1 MVYEPLKWMEYG
13 ELKATEGQTGSSP
26 TGWAASLRVSA
37 TAWRSAYGRITIKRT
52 WRLGSE
58 TIHDTAIYLALL
70 GIVEHIPNQKHN
82 GVRHV
87 EAIDPVH
94 SGGAEWGVMGALGMK
109 SLPCCVQSDYAST
122 AAMSIISQSEK
133 DDASKYMMHAWQGS
147 SRYNALRPES
157 SATRRKRAI
166 CPNGREAKKN

>member
-1 MVYEPLKWMEYG
+1 MV
-13 ELKATEGQTGSSP
+13 
-26 TGWAASLRVSA
+26 
-37 TAWRSAYGRITIKRT
+37 KRMI
-52 WRLGSE
+52 G
-58 TIHDTAIYLALL
+58 LL
-70 GIVEHIPNQKHN
+70 VVTFHMVP
-82 GVRHV
+82 
-87 EAIDPVH
+87 
-94 SGGAEWGVMGALGMK
+94 
-109 SLPCCVQSDYAST
+109 DYAST